1 MSSEPITTQ
10 SITTASAPVDPALAA
25 EKGLLIAV
33 LVMVVLGVGAMLL
46 MQ

>member
-10 SITTASAPVDPALAA
+10 PVTGQAGPVDPAVAA
-25 EKGLLIAV
+25 EKGLLITV
-33 LVMVVLGVGAMLL
+33 LLMVVLGVGAMLL

>member
-1 MSSEPITTQ
+1 MSVEPITEKIPVQ
-10 SITTASAPVDPALAA
+10 STTVESAVAA

-33 LVMVVLGVGAMLL
+33 LLLVVLGVGAMLF